1 MAVTSLWPIKDRL
14 DKVINYVRN
23 PEKTT
28 EEYYSENAAMHV
40 IDGVMEYAAD
50 DTKTER
56 REYVTCLNCGEQTAA
71 QDFVNT
77 KKLWRK
83 DDGRLCYH
91 GYQSFKPGEVNAET
105 AHAIGVELAKQLWGE
120 RFQVV
125 VATHCNT
132 GVYHNHFVI
141 NSVSFRDGYKFYNS
155 KGDYRQMR
163 EVSDRLCRE
172 HGLSVIEEAKG
183 KGKNHALYAAEQ
195 NGKPTH
201 AQMIRS
207 DIDRAI
213 AASLTKQEFFQVME
227 KMGYTI
233 TTHGKSGAPLKH
245 PKLTPP
251 DAGKNY
257 RFDTLGEEYTLEH
270 IFDRIYTNTHRTPAF
285 AEPKLSFGIV
295 VQKRIYKM
303 TRKPAHKLTGLRALY
318 FKYCVLLGIVKNHPE
333 RIQRPSYLLRE
344 DVLKLD
350 RFIAEAKML
359 ITNRINTLQD
369 LELYIS
375 VIDQNIGIMKRL
387 QNDIYIEL
395 TQAKR
400 KQDDAEVKQ
409 KKEEFQGTLIELK
422 KMQKDRDYCIDI
434 RFHSMRISEL
444 YDSQNRNR
452 EIIPEE
458 SLIAALEKDGSLGH
472 F

>member
-1 MAVTSLWPIKDRL
+1 MAVTSLWPIKYRL

-23 PEKTT
+23 PEKIT

-40 IDGVMEYAAD
+40 IDGVLEYAAD

-71 QDFVNT
+71 RDFVDT

-105 AHAIGVELAKQLWGE
+105 AHAIGVELAKQLWGD

-132 GVYHNHFVI
+132 GVYHNHLVI

-155 KGDYRQMR
+155 KADYRQMR

-201 AQMIRS
+201 AKMIRS

-213 AASLTKQEFFQVME
+213 AASLTRQEFFWVME
-227 KMGYTI
+227 QMGYSI

-257 RFDTLGEEYTLEH
+257 RFDTLGEEYTLER
-270 IFDRIYTNTHRTPAF
+270 ILERIYGNVHRTPAF
-285 AEPKLSFGIV
+285 EEPKPTLGIV
-295 VQKRIYKM
+295 IQKRSYKM
-303 TRKPAHKLTGLRALY
+303 TRKPVHKLTGLRALY

-350 RFIAEAKML
+350 RYIAKATLLINNKIETVADLQAYREGLQESVAQLTAERQELRNALKRAERTEDEPAKRNCTAQ
-359 ITNRINTLQD
+359 IKQ
-369 LELYIS
+369 IS
-375 VIDQNIGIMKRL
+375 VAIQKVRKGVRL
-387 QNDIYIEL
+387 CEEIEVRS
-395 TQAKR
+395 TQVSEKLR
-400 KQDDAEVKQ
+400 QT
-409 KKEEFQGTLIELK
+409 KEKPDMEAAWHQINPSE
-422 KMQKDRDYCIDI
+422 DRTC
-434 RFHSMRISEL
+434 L
-444 YDSQNRNR
+444 
-452 EIIPEE
+452 
-458 SLIAALEKDGSLGH
+458 
-472 F
+472 

>member
-1 MAVTSLWPIKDRL
+1 MAVTSLWPIKYRL

-23 PEKTT
+23 PEKIT

-40 IDGVMEYAAD
+40 IDGVLEYAAD

-71 QDFVNT
+71 WDFVDT

-105 AHAIGVELAKQLWGE
+105 AHAIGVDLAKQLWGE

-155 KGDYRQMR
+155 KADYRQMR

-201 AQMIRS
+201 AQMIRG

-213 AASLTKQEFFQVME
+213 AASLTRQEFFQVME

-233 TTHGKSGAPLKH
+233 TTHGTSGTPLKH

-257 RFDTLGEEYTLEH
+257 RFDTLGEDYTLER
-270 IFDRIYTNTHRTPAF
+270 ILERIYSNTHRTPAF
-285 AEPKLSFGIV
+285 EESKQTLGIV
-295 VQKRIYKM
+295 VQRRSYKM
-303 TRKPAHKLTGLRALY
+303 TRKPVKKLTGLRALY
-318 FKYCVLLGIVKNHPE
+318 FKYCVLLGTVKNHPE

-350 RFIAEAKML
+350 RYIAKAKLL
-359 ITNRINTLQD
+359 IDNKIETVADLQAYRKGLQESVAQLTAERQDLRNALKRTDRAEDEPTKRDCTAQIKQVSSSIRKLQKEVKLCYEIETNSKRVSEKLRKSGKDPNKETPQHRINPS
-369 LELYIS
+369 EPRA
-375 VIDQNIGIMKRL
+375 N
-387 QNDIYIEL
+387 
-395 TQAKR
+395 
-400 KQDDAEVKQ
+400 
-409 KKEEFQGTLIELK
+409 LK
-422 KMQKDRDYCIDI
+422 
-434 RFHSMRISEL
+434 
-444 YDSQNRNR
+444 
-452 EIIPEE
+452 
-458 SLIAALEKDGSLGH
+458 
-472 F
+472 

>member
-1 MAVTSLWPIKDRL
+1 MAVTSIWPIKYRL

-23 PEKTT
+23 PEKIT

-40 IDGVMEYAAD
+40 IDGVLEYAAD

-71 QDFVNT
+71 RDFVNT

-105 AHAIGVELAKQLWGE
+105 AHAIGVELAKQLWGD

-132 GVYHNHFVI
+132 GVYHNHLVI

-155 KGDYRQMR
+155 KADYRQMR

-201 AQMIRS
+201 AQMIRG

-213 AASLTKQEFFQVME
+213 AASLTRQEFFQVME

-245 PKLTPP
+245 QKLTPP

-257 RFDTLGEEYTLEH
+257 RFDTLGEDYTLER
-270 IFDRIYTNTHRTPAF
+270 ILERIYSNTHRTPAF
-285 AEPKLSFGIV
+285 EESRQTLGIV
-295 VQKRIYKM
+295 VQKRTYKM

-318 FKYCVLLGIVKNHPE
+318 FKYCILLGIVKNHPE

-350 RFIAEAKML
+350 RYIAKAKLL
-359 ITNRINTLQD
+359 IDNKIETVADLQAYRERLQKSVTQLTAKRQD
-369 LELYIS
+369 LR
-375 VIDQNIGIMKRL
+375 NAMKRAERAE
-387 QNDIYIEL
+387 DDP
-395 TQAKR
+395 AKR
-400 KQDDAEVKQ
+400 
-409 KKEEFQGTLIELK
+409 
-422 KMQKDRDYCIDI
+422 DYT
-434 RFHSMRISEL
+434 MRIKQVSASLRKVREEIKLFDEIEDSSTQVSENIRKVKE
-444 YDSQNRNR
+444 SQNQMTVQFPQ
-452 EIIPEE
+452 IVPPECY
-458 SLIAALEKDGSLGH
+458 
-472 F
+472 

>member
-1 MAVTSLWPIKDRL
+1 MAVTSLWPIKYRL

-23 PEKTT
+23 PEKIT

-40 IDGVMEYAAD
+40 IDGVLEYAAD

-71 QDFVNT
+71 RDFVDT

-91 GYQSFKPGEVNAET
+91 GYQSFKPGEVTAET

-155 KGDYRQMR
+155 KADYRQMR

-201 AQMIRS
+201 AQMIRG

-213 AASLTKQEFFQVME
+213 AASLTRQEFFQVME

-257 RFDTLGEEYTLEH
+257 RFDTLGEGYSLER
-270 IFDRIYTNTHRTPAF
+270 IWERIYANTRRTPAF
-285 AEPKLSFGIV
+285 AEPRPIQGILI
-295 VQKRIYKM
+295 QKRTYKM
-303 TRKPAHKLTGLRALY
+303 TRKPAKKLTGLRALY
-318 FKYCVLLGIVKNHPE
+318 FKYCVLLGTVKNHPE
-333 RIQRPSYLLRE
+333 RIQQPSYLLRE

-350 RFIAEAKML
+350 RYIAIAKLL
-359 ITNRINTLQD
+359 IDNKIETVADLQAYREGLQESVAQLTAERQDLRNTL
-369 LELYIS
+369 
-375 VIDQNIGIMKRL
+375 KRAERAE
-387 QNDIYIEL
+387 DEP
-395 TQAKR
+395 A
-400 KQDDAEVKQ
+400 KQDCAAQIKQVSASIQKVRKDVKLCDEIEASSAQ
-409 KKEEFQGTLIELK
+409 ISDKLQQTKEEPNKETPQSQINP
-422 KMQKDRDYCIDI
+422 
-434 RFHSMRISEL
+434 SE
-444 YDSQNRNR
+444 RNV
-452 EIIPEE
+452 
-458 SLIAALEKDGSLGH
+458 SASH
-472 F
+472 

>member
-1 MAVTSLWPIKDRL
+1 MKRSL
-14 DKVINYVRN
+14 NAN
-23 PEKTT
+23 A
-28 EEYYSENAAMHV
+28 YYSENAAMHV
-40 IDGVMEYAAD
+40 IDGVLEYAAD

-91 GYQSFKPGEVNAET
+91 GYQSFKPGEVNSET

-155 KGDYRQMR
+155 KADYRQMR

-172 HGLSVIEEAKG
+172 HGLSVIEEVKG

-201 AQMIRS
+201 AQMIRG
-207 DIDRAI
+207 DVDRAI
-213 AASLTKQEFFQVME
+213 AASLTRQEFFQVLE

-257 RFDTLGEEYTLEH
+257 RFDTLGEDYTLER
-270 IFDRIYTNTHRTPAF
+270 ILDRIYSNTHRTPAF
-285 AEPKLSFGIV
+285 EEPKQTLGIV
-295 VQKRIYKM
+295 VQKRTYKM

-333 RIQRPSYLLRE
+333 RIKRPSYLLRE

-350 RFIAEAKML
+350 LYIAKAKLL
-359 ITNRINTLQD
+359 INNKIETIPDLQD
-369 LELYIS
+369 YRRGLIESAASLS
-375 VIDQNIGIMKRL
+375 AERKRL
-387 QNDIYIEL
+387 CGALKEL
-395 TQAKR
+395 DCVGDKCAKPECMDQI
-400 KQDDAEVKQ
+400 KQVTSAISCAK
-409 KKEEFQGTLIELK
+409 KKELLCDDIEAN
-422 KMQKDRDYCIDI
+422 
-434 RFHSMRISEL
+434 S
-444 YDSQNRNR
+444 
-452 EIIPEE
+452 
-458 SLIAALEKDGSLGH
+458 SLIFKRLKIHSEPADLETFTHQISDIPTQI
-472 F
+472 

>member
-1 MAVTSLWPIKDRL
+1 MAVTSIWPIKYRL

-23 PEKTT
+23 PEKIT
-28 EEYYSENAAMHV
+28 EEYYSENAAMHI
-40 IDGVMEYAAD
+40 IDGVLEYAAD

-71 QDFVNT
+71 RDFVNT

-132 GVYHNHFVI
+132 GVYHNHLVI

-155 KGDYRQMR
+155 KADYRQMR

-172 HGLSVIEEAKG
+172 HGLSIIEEARG

-213 AASLTKQEFFQVME
+213 AASLTRHEFFQVME
-227 KMGYTI
+227 QMGYTI
-233 TTHGKSGAPLKH
+233 TTHGRG
-245 PKLTPP
+245 
-251 DAGKNY
+251 
-257 RFDTLGEEYTLEH
+257 
-270 IFDRIYTNTHRTPAF
+270 RIM
-285 AEPKLSFGIV
+285 V
-295 VQKRIYKM
+295 
-303 TRKPAHKLTGLRALY
+303 
-318 FKYCVLLGIVKNHPE
+318 
-333 RIQRPSYLLRE
+333 
-344 DVLKLD
+344 
-350 RFIAEAKML
+350 
-359 ITNRINTLQD
+359 
-369 LELYIS
+369 
-375 VIDQNIGIMKRL
+375 
-387 QNDIYIEL
+387 
-395 TQAKR
+395 
-400 KQDDAEVKQ
+400 
-409 KKEEFQGTLIELK
+409 
-422 KMQKDRDYCIDI
+422 
-434 RFHSMRISEL
+434 
-444 YDSQNRNR
+444 
-452 EIIPEE
+452 
-458 SLIAALEKDGSLGH
+458 
-472 F
+472 